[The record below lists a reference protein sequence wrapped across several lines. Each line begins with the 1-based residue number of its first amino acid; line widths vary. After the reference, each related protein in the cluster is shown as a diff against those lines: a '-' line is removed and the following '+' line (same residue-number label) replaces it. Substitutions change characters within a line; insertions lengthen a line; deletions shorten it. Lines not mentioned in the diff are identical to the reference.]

1 MSYSQGVSLRD
12 APFAFGC
19 RLLALLLCCCPATVS
34 ATDCPAARVRERVEV
49 AYVYD
54 GDTVKLADGRKL
66 RFIGINT
73 PEIGHHGEASQAL
86 ATQARSFLDDL
97 LNTHNRILNLQP
109 GPEEHDHYG
118 RLLAHAFLETGS
130 NVAVQ
135 LLDSGLAT
143 TLVVPPDTWAVDCYQ
158 QHENNARAARR
169 GLWSLPAYQPQDS
182 ANLQR
187 DTKGFRIVRGR
198 VTAIRH
204 TRFTVWVDLD
214 GTLTARVS
222 TKDLPNFTPGYLD
235 SLRGK
240 NVEIRGWIKTG
251 RDGLRVNVRHP
262 AALRILA
269 AGTTTF
275 PK

>member
-1 MSYSQGVSLRD
+1 MSPSQGVSLQGT
-12 APFAFGC
+12 PFAFGY
-19 RLLALLLCCCPATVS
+19 RLLALLLCCCPATVI
-34 ATDCPAARVRERVEV
+34 ATDCPATRAHERVEV

-54 GDTVKLADGRKL
+54 GDTVKLVDGRKL

-73 PEIGHHGEASQAL
+73 PEIGHHGEPSQAL

-97 LNTHNRILNLQP
+97 LNAHNRTLHLQP
-109 GPEEHDHYG
+109 GTEKQDHYG

-135 LLDSGLAT
+135 LLDAGLAT

-158 QHENNARAARR
+158 QHENKARANRR

-187 DTKGFRIVRGR
+187 DTKGFRIVHGR

-204 TRFTVWVDLD
+204 TRFTVWVDLG

-222 TKDLPNFTPGYLD
+222 TKDLSNFTPGYLD